1 MSDEII
7 IKFLDRNYEL
17 KTDKNSFIIFG
28 KKSEESFSLIEFNE
42 HFIKIFSDFNVD
54 TDESS
59 ITILHS
65 WLSNK
70 KRVITKV
77 LYDLF
82 DNLDSTERS
91 KNKLTEALK
100 LCDLKHKNIFHVEFI
115 TNLFLD
121 YYNDKHIIPKLT
133 DYIKSFNSELGSKKL
148 IDDFEIIL
156 TNEHAKLIRDS
167 IEYMNKWYSNTFMG
181 EKVKNI
187 LSELVIT
194 LGSRNWV
201 VTWIGHGQLCKERF
215 LDIFKGEDE
224 YHHKF
229 ILDMYGK
236 WFEEAVIHA
245 SDRIM
250 GLDKLK

>member
-7 IKFLDRNYEL
+7 LKFLDRNYEL

-54 TDESS
+54 TDKSS

-82 DNLDSTERS
+82 DNLDIAERS
-91 KNKLTEALK
+91 QKQLTEALK
-100 LCDLKHKNIFHVEFI
+100 LCDKKHKNIFNVEFI

-121 YYNDKHIIPKLT
+121 YYYDKHITPKLIE
-133 DYIKSFNSELGSKKL
+133 YIKSFNCELGSKNL
-148 IDDFEIIL
+148 IDGFDVIL
-156 TNEHAKLIRDS
+156 MNEHPKLIRDS
-167 IEYMNKWYSNTFMG
+167 IDYMNKWYSNTFMG
-181 EKVKNI
+181 SKVKNI

-201 VTWIGHGQLCKERF
+201 VTWVGHGQLNKERF
-215 LDIFKGEDE
+215 LDIFKNEDG

-229 ILDMYGK
+229 ILDMYDK
-236 WFEEAVIHA
+236 WFEETVEHV
-245 SDRIM
+245 SNRIM
-250 GLDKLK
+250 GINT